1 MYHMAMHESDSDKRA
16 GHETGLAADLTISE
30 GDLLRTV
37 IDLIPALIYAK
48 DLHCRCSPSAIAL
61 NRFIVCNQFTAR
73 AMGTTPAEAIG
84 KTDFDF
90 YPEEMAH
97 RFHADEQHVLASGQ
111 PVLDREESALDR
123 DTGSL
128 RELLTSKV
136 PLRDREGRTI
146 GIVGTGRDLSQ
157 LKEAERRLASAEY
170 LESIGRLAAG
180 IAHEINTPVQYV
192 GDSVYFIRDALAD
205 LLDSASPAAAGPAS
219 PGPSLA
225 QLRAEVDAAVERAI
239 EGLERITEIVRSMKD
254 FSYPDQTEMSGVDL
268 NRAVQST
275 LVVARNTYKYVADVE
290 THLGELP
297 LVSCFGGLI
306 NQVILNLV
314 INAAHAIADR
324 VKDTGARGLITVH
337 TYLERGQAVIA
348 VSDTGAGIPEL
359 IRSHIFDPFFTTK
372 EVGRGTGQGLS
383 ICRNVVVNGHGGS
396 LTFDTKVG
404 TGTTFYV
411 RLPLERSAGMAPATH
426 GRTAG

>member
-1 MYHMAMHESDSDKRA
+1 MHESDSDGHDA
-16 GHETGLAADLTISE
+16 GETGPEAAISE

-48 DLHCRCSPSAIAL
+48 DIHS
-61 NRFIVCNQFTAR
+61 RFIVCNRFTAR

-90 YPEEMAH
+90 YPEEMAR

-111 PVLDREESALDR
+111 AIIDREESALDLE
-123 DTGSL
+123 TGGT

-146 GIVGTGRDLSQ
+146 GIVGTGRNVTQ
-157 LKEAERRLASAEY
+157 LKEAERRLASAER

-192 GDSVYFIRDALAD
+192 GDSIYFIRDTLSE
-205 LLDSASPAAAGPAS
+205 LLDGFSPASAAAAAEPA
-219 PGPSLA
+219 GG
-225 QLRAEVDAAVERAI
+225 QLREELAAAVERAI
-239 EGLERITEIVRSMKD
+239 EGLERIGEIVRSMKE
-254 FSYPDQTEMSGVDL
+254 FSYPDQSEMSGVDL

-275 LVVARNTYKYVADVE
+275 LVVSRNAYKYVADVE

-297 LVSCFGGLI
+297 LVACFGGLI

-314 INAAHAIADR
+314 INAAHAIADK
-324 VKDTGARGLITVH
+324 VKDTGARGRITVS
-337 TYLERGQAVIA
+337 TYLEQGHAVIA
-348 VSDTGAGIPEL
+348 INDTGTGIPQL
-359 IRSHIFDPFFTTK
+359 IRGRIFDPFFTTK

-383 ICRNVVVNGHGGS
+383 LCRNIVVTGHGGS
-396 LTFDTKVG
+396 LTFDTRVG
-404 TGTTFYV
+404 EGTTFYL
-411 RLPLERSAGMAPATH
+411 RLPLERSTGAASAG
-426 GRTAG
+426 R